1 MQLATVWGK
10 YILERDTDAI
20 APTESFNLLRWFSI
34 ISLVIISSV
43 AVGLGLIATR
53 FVVNESLARDALLTA
68 QFIQT
73 LAAGEVRHHRLPGMD
88 MGELLLLQDAAE
100 LSEDERHRRERAR
113 SEFLEHLSHLPDALL
128 ATIYSPDHVVVWS
141 TNPALIGQRVEG
153 DEEMEKAFSSA
164 TEVSAEFTEV
174 GEKPVEQQFLRPP
187 KNLFIENYIPLTDG
201 RGKVLSMVEIY
212 KEPVDLIERVNRGY
226 RMIWLATAVG
236 GLLIYFGLF
245 WIVRRA
251 SRLLASQQNQLVAN
265 RTYVGLGEMSSAVA
279 HSLRNPLA
287 AIRSSAEL
295 AQEVDG
301 PDLQKCVRDI
311 ISQVDRMST
320 WVRELLLCL
329 RPLHGESQKVEP
341 FEIMKETLEHFG
353 AQLAKANIQ
362 VEMSND
368 SPPMVVSHHMLL
380 SQVLNS
386 VVANAL
392 EAMQKGGKLKVGIET
407 DVTGR
412 WLFMN
417 ISDTGQGMSR
427 QQEAMAFKSFYTTK
441 QGGLGIGLIMVKQI
455 MERFGGRA
463 SLSSRENE
471 GTRVCLCFKVAEP
484 DPEQVQ
490 P

>member
-1 MQLATVWGK
+1 MQLATAWGK
-10 YILERDTDAI
+10 YVLERDAEAI

-34 ISLVIISSV
+34 ISLAIISAV
-43 AVGLGLIATR
+43 AVGLGLVATR

-88 MGELLLLQDAAE
+88 MGELLLLQDPE
-100 LSEDERHRRERAR
+100 DLSADDRHRRERAR

-128 ATIYSPDHVVVWS
+128 ATIYSPDHVVIWS
-141 TNPALIGQRVEG
+141 TNPSLIGQRVEG
-153 DEEMEKAFSSA
+153 DEEMEEAFTSA
-164 TEVSAEFTEV
+164 TEVSADYTEV
-174 GEKPVEQQFLRPP
+174 GEKRVEQQFLRPP
-187 KNLFIENYIPLTDG
+187 KNFFIENYIPLTDSQ
-201 RGKVLSMVEIY
+201 GKVLSMVEIY

-226 RMIWLATAVG
+226 VMIWLATALG
-236 GLLIYFGLF
+236 GLVTYFGLF

-287 AIRSSAEL
+287 SIRSSAEL
-295 AQEVDG
+295 AQELDG

-311 ISQVDRMST
+311 VTQVDRMST
-320 WVRELLLCL
+320 WVRDLLLCL

-341 FEIMKETLEHFG
+341 VGVMKETLGHFET
-353 AQLAKANIQ
+353 QLAKSNIE
-362 VEMSND
+362 VELSTD
-368 SPPMVVSHHMLL
+368 AAPKVVSHHMLL

-386 VVANAL
+386 VVANAI
-392 EAMQKGGKLKVGIET
+392 EAMPKGGKLQVGVEHDDT
-407 DVTGR
+407 AQ
-412 WLFMN
+412 WLYMS
-417 ISDTGQGMSR
+417 IRDTGQGMSR

-463 SLSSRENE
+463 SLTSREDE
-471 GTRVCLCFKVAEP
+471 GTSICLCFKIAAE
-484 DPEQVQ
+484 DSA
-490 P
+490 